1 MAQQAAVVSYEIWQ
15 KYLKILRLQCK
26 DFLAVWAPGSAA
38 AEVSYQV
45 SGSLGLK
52 LGLQVGLNDGCSG
65 QWRIQGGG
73 RWCEW
78 SECEF

>member
-1 MAQQAAVVSYEIWQ
+1 M
-15 KYLKILRLQCK
+15 
-26 DFLAVWAPGSAA
+26 WAPGSAT

-65 QWRIQGGG
+65 QWRIQGRGG
-73 RWCEW
+73 AMVRVV
-78 SECEF
+78 